1 MKEKDLKKKLFQN
14 KAKEEEVRE
23 MNKMKQQ
30 VAPEEEIGFKYITK
44 SRRKM
49 VDPMKAMRET
59 SRTGRQV
66 SQNVID

>member
-14 KAKEEEVRE
+14 KLKEEEVRE
-23 MNKMKQQ
+23 INKMRKEVQT
-30 VAPEEEIGFKYITK
+30 EEEIGFKYITK

-49 VDPMKAMRET
+49 IDPIKAMRET

-66 SQNVID
+66 S

>member
-14 KAKEEEVRE
+14 KLKEEEVRQ
-23 MNKMKQQ
+23 MNKLRKE
-30 VAPEEEIGFKYITK
+30 AENEEEIGFKFITK

-59 SRTGRQV
+59 SRTGR
-66 SQNVID
+66 